1 MATGLRCWPLAFC
14 ITLLHIRSTYP
25 KIVEGT
31 LSTKENWAFLTRF
44 CYKDSIGE
52 LKYHFEYPEVYA
64 TQNIFLYFDTQW
76 PLVYPKPDM
85 KCIDKEDKVY
95 RGNNQV
101 VNLTTN
107 YIWSG
112 CTKKEK
118 LSMTHLDCNGKSMF
132 QSLKGARSQYFSV
145 TIKVILYCDKV
156 KIQLTVTYPNVI
168 QQKCIDK
175 EDKVYRGNNQVVNL
189 TTNYIWSGCTKKEK
203 LSMTHL
209 DCNGDRRFVS
219 NRERWWYL
227 AISNCD
233 SSKGLFLNYRL
244 EMTNGETFWRK
255 HFSADERF
263 ILPMDI
269 AFFIAFIVM
278 WMLGI
283 YVASKK
289 YNKLFLHYF
298 YFSVILPMDIAFF
311 IAFIVMW
318 MLGIYVANLL
328 VGRRLFHFSYKLYLT
343 SMTFEVISLLF
354 YIIYYVK
361 FGRSGFETYGL
372 SVVGRACHFISHV
385 VFLIMLILM
394 AKGWTVTRGRISS
407 GGQIKLSIFG
417 TVYTVCFAIL
427 FFYEVAVF
435 DPGEVLYIY
444 ESPAG
449 IGISILRVIAWLWFC
464 YGTFF
469 TLKHYPNKCNFY
481 YPFWF
486 FYTGWF
492 LAGPIVVVIATYKIP
507 KWEREQ
513 IVNGIDWSISI
524 LAHLV
529 FLIITRPSAANINF
543 PFHLRT
549 NQIGIQEA
557 TPSRPSENGSAYY
570 TPPPPNAPPPYYSQE
585 AGHFT
590 DITSMFLASGVANGN
605 KPPYSSSNGM
615 QNRAING
622 YPRMLASQSPM
633 TGRQNGEVN
642 GFPMMSASQSVS

>member
-1 MATGLRCWPLAFC
+1 
-14 ITLLHIRSTYP
+14 
-25 KIVEGT
+25 
-31 LSTKENWAFLTRF
+31 
-44 CYKDSIGE
+44 
-52 LKYHFEYPEVYA
+52 
-64 TQNIFLYFDTQW
+64 
-76 PLVYPKPDM
+76 M

-112 CTKKEK
+112 CKKTEK
-118 LSMTHLDCNGKSMF
+118 LSLTHL
-132 QSLKGARSQYFSV
+132 V
-145 TIKVILYCDKV
+145 
-156 KIQLTVTYPNVI
+156 
-168 QQKCIDK
+168 
-175 EDKVYRGNNQVVNL
+175 
-189 TTNYIWSGCTKKEK
+189 
-203 LSMTHL
+203 
-209 DCNGDRRFVS
+209 CNGDRRFVS
-219 NRERWWYL
+219 NRERWWYI
-227 AISNCD
+227 AVSNCD
-233 SSKGLFLNYRL
+233 STKGLFLNYRL

-255 HFSADERF
+255 HFSADERYILQMDIGFFVAF
-263 ILPMDI
+263 IL
-269 AFFIAFIVM
+269 M

-283 YVASKK
+283 YVA
-289 YNKLFLHYF
+289 H
-298 YFSVILPMDIAFF
+298 
-311 IAFIVMW
+311 
-318 MLGIYVANLL
+318 LL
-328 VGRRLFHFSYKLYLT
+328 VGRRLFHFSYKLYLA
-343 SMTFEVISLLF
+343 SLTFEVTSLLF

-372 SVVGRACHFISHV
+372 SVAGRACHFISHV

-417 TVYTVCFAIL
+417 TVYTLCFAIL

-449 IGISILRVIAWLWFC
+449 IGISVLRIIAWLWFC

-469 TLKHYPNKCNFY
+469 TLKHFPNKCNFY

-486 FYTGWF
+486 LYTGWF
-492 LAGPIVVVIATYKIP
+492 LAGPVVVVIATYKIA
-507 KWEREQ
+507 KWERAQ
-513 IVNGIDWSISI
+513 IVNGIDWSISF

-529 FLIITRPSAANINF
+529 FLIITRPSAANVNF

-557 TPSRPSENGSAYY
+557 LPSRPSENGSAYY

-585 AGHFT
+585 AGHFS

-605 KPPYSSSNGM
+605 KPPYSSLNGM
-615 QNRAING
+615 QNGAVNR
-622 YPRMLASQSPM
+622 YPGMPASQSPM
-633 TGRQNGEVN
+633 IGMQNGGVN
-642 GFPMMSASQSVS
+642 GFPMMSASQSR